1 MEQKKFAIVSISSDN
16 LTNTIVHDAE
26 MIREWIHG
34 CSNGIDRLIT
44 PLVYLEDGPDNPVE
58 ESTLDISYHI
68 EFQEFIGEMIED
80 DPKTLKI
87 GDNTVSLSKAI
98 LDTACI
104 ATGVEPDLVTNN
116 EYKLWY
122 NDRGLFIEA
131 AYRGFKHSPN
141 NNPTLTLT
149 YDGQIKPS
157 VFVTSI
163 LKNINK

>member
-1 MEQKKFAIVSISSDN
+1 MEKKKFAIVSIASNN

-80 DPKTLKI
+80 DSKTLKI
-87 GDNTVSLSKAI
+87 GDSTVSLSKAI

-131 AYRGFKHSPN
+131 AYKGFKHSPN
-141 NNPTLTLT
+141 HNPTLTLI
-149 YDGQIKPS
+149 YDGDIKPS
-157 VFVTSI
+157 IFTKA
-163 LKNINK
+163 LLGDDNG